1 MHQEY
6 GKPQSSGWNDVSANS
21 SRRLNRLFQSF
32 PRVFVP
38 VAVLLLIILNCFV
51 TVEPNEFGIKQ
62 VNIGLKT
69 GIQPAVYETGLHF
82 LMPLGMEVMHRFP
95 RDTQVLEL
103 TNFPESAAK
112 GVRREKAAHIQ
123 TSDGFFVDVDV
134 TMLYRIADPYKV
146 ITTVGPGRLFE
157 DNAIIPKAESKLKE
171 ALGEMTTEEFYN
183 SPLREKKSRHAL
195 ELLNEELNP
204 KGIVVGHI
212 LVRYF
217 VYSAEIQRNIE
228 EKKLKDQM
236 VFTNQSKAK
245 AAMEE
250 ALLKK
255 ARQEGEA
262 NIKVTLE
269 EGKAYVMKKNAEK
282 DLYVRSKTA
291 EADLLVNLAEAR
303 KTELINLAYQKSGS
317 DKLVGLKMAEVYKGI
332 EVIMLPSSGQY
343 GVNPLDLEGSLKIF
357 GVEQGKEQP

>member
-1 MHQEY
+1 MRQGYE
-6 GKPQSSGWNDVSANS
+6 KPQNSGLEISSANF
-21 SRRLNRLFQSF
+21 SRGLNNPFKYLRPALWPAFLFIF
-32 PRVFVP
+32 
-38 VAVLLLIILNCFV
+38 IILKCFV
-51 TVEPNEFGIKQ
+51 YVRPNEFGIKQ
-62 VNIGLKT
+62 VNIGFKT
-69 GIQPAVYETGLHF
+69 GIQATIYETGLHF
-82 LMPLGMEVMHRFP
+82 LMPMGMEVMHRFP
-95 RDTQVLEL
+95 RDMQVLEL
-103 TNFPESAAK
+103 TNFPESASR

-123 TSDGFFVDVDV
+123 TSDGFFVDVDI
-134 TMLYRIADPYKV
+134 TMLYRVADPYKV
-146 ITTVGPGRLFE
+146 ITTIGPGRLFE

-171 ALGEMTTEEFYN
+171 DLGEMTTEEFYN

-245 AAMEE
+245 ASMEE

-269 EGKAYVMKKNAEK
+269 QGKAYVMKKNAEK
-282 DLYVRSKTA
+282 DLYVRSKIA
-291 EADLLVNLAEAR
+291 EADLLVNLAEAQ
-303 KTELINLAYQKSGS
+303 KTELINLAYQNSGS

-343 GVNPLDLEGSLKIF
+343 GMNPLDLEGSLRIF
-357 GVEQGKEQP
+357 GVGQGKEQP